1 MKDIWFYILTF
12 ISITLLFISFFCPP
26 TGIIDGS
33 VLTATVEIFAF
44 AALGTVLKAIN
55 KGVDAEL
62 TKGDTNIKIKND

>member
-1 MKDIWFYILTF
+1 MKDIWFYILTG
-12 ISITLLFISFFCPP
+12 ISIILLFISFCYPP
-26 TGIIDGS
+26 TGLIDAS
-33 VLTATVEIFAF
+33 VLTATGEIFAF